1 MSINKTLVKLHAA
14 GDSVSNREA
23 VMHRGSLS
31 HVLKQEDMR
40 QVNSFAVVEIYAQL
54 SWEICLPV

>member
-1 MSINKTLVKLHAA
+1 MLVTEK
-14 GDSVSNREA
+14 A
-23 VMHRGSLS
+23 VIFRGLLN

-40 QVNSFAVVEIYAQL
+40 QVNSFAVRKIYTQL